1 MDGDRP
7 ASGDASNTSTDDAFV
22 FPAEDTGEQDPNAS
36 LPTSGLKQRVVDAVN
51 RYYETESD
59 LDLPVPTR
67 EAIRDQYFEWSY
79 LDRVTA
85 IEHYWLNRPHAFAS
99 IVYDP
104 EARAYRYLINEVGLD
119 AFESYVR
126 TDLTEV
132 LRDVLLYREVDAT
145 SRERVFQD
153 EVVALLAEYGD
164 GLDATTLRKLQY
176 YLQRDFVGYAEL
188 DPLMHDTHIEDISC
202 VGPDLPVF
210 VYHEHYRDL
219 RTSLSFEDERL
230 STFVTRLAQRSG
242 KHISMA
248 DPLVDGSLPDGSRIQ
263 LTLGTDVS
271 ARGSN
276 FTVRKFA
283 ATPYTPVD
291 LIELGTISL
300 DMATYLWLAV
310 QHEMDTLFVGGT
322 ASGKTTTMNASAFF
336 VPPNSKV
343 ISIEDTREITLP
355 HDNWIQS
362 LTRDATGGEQTGI
375 GMYRLLRAGLR
386 QRPEYL
392 LVGEIRTDPDVALT
406 FFQAIASGHTGF
418 STFHADSVETAIDR
432 LTNDPLAVPEQMVR
446 ALDVIVLQRQSFLGS
461 RRVRRVNEV
470 VELGVAETDT
480 NTIEPRT
487 IYRWDV
493 SDDTFEQVNEPQLY
507 HRIRDVRDWSAAHL
521 EDEFETRRTLLQYLV
536 ESDVDDHRA
545 IAGVL
550 HTFVRDPES
559 VVPELQAG
567 TLDPTEYV

>member
-7 ASGDASNTSTDDAFV
+7 VSGDASNTSTDDAFV

-230 STFVTRLAQRSG
+230 STFVTRLAQR
-242 KHISMA
+242 
-248 DPLVDGSLPDGSRIQ
+248 
-263 LTLGTDVS
+263 
-271 ARGSN
+271 
-276 FTVRKFA
+276 
-283 ATPYTPVD
+283 
-291 LIELGTISL
+291 IELGTISL